1 MKKSRLVIFGISI
14 VTVIAMMLF
23 GSPWIADNMR
33 LGLDLQGGFEIL
45 YKITP
50 LEGKTLPDMSAV
62 AESINKRIDVL
73 GVNEPEIT
81 VEGDDQIRV
90 QLAGVK
96 DADDARRMI
105 STTANLTFRDIND
118 NLLMD
123 ASVLQEGGASLGT
136 DEYGRYLVNLKVKD
150 TSAFYE
156 ATKKVAAMGTGSNLM
171 VTWLDFDESKDSYKA
186 QASSETPGYVSAAT
200 VREGLNSATVQIS
213 GNFTKEE
220 ATELKDLI
228 NSGSLPVKMTE
239 EYTNAVTADFGMSA
253 FSSTMMAG
261 AVGIVLIMLFMIL
274 YYQLPGIISAI
285 TIATYVFVVFL
296 IYNLMGGVFTLSGIA
311 ALVLGVGMAADSNI
325 LTFERIRDAL
335 YSGRSVKTAFYEG
348 TSKSFVTIFDAQ
360 FTTFISALILFMLGT
375 GSVKGFATVLMV
387 STVSTLLLIVFV
399 SKFFLRMLVDSGYL
413 DGKLKLF
420 GVKGERVPDVNKGQ
434 ERFYFGKFAK
444 VDFVGKAR
452 YFVTITI
459 SVLVIGVGFMAYHG
473 INGEGILNLG
483 IDFTSGTK
491 ITVIGDTEMNA
502 ATLKSQLE
510 ELGVNPSSIK
520 INGTGNN
527 TATVFVKEAIETEKM
542 DEVKE
547 SLKATYHHDVNDNT
561 VTPVIGRR
569 LVKNAFL
576 ISILAWIGIMI
587 YISIRFKWDYAISGI
602 IALIHDLLI
611 MLAFCAILRLEV
623 NTEIIAVLLTIIGY
637 SINNSIVV
645 FDRIRDNVKASKHEV
660 ITKEKYREIVNDAL
674 QKTAT
679 RSILS
684 TLTTMLPVI
693 CLLIMGS
700 AAISTFCLM
709 LFIGLLFGAGSSLF
723 IAAQL
728 WYQLRI
734 HHKPKKKANKK
745 KKKKEDLEEM
755 IIPGMNDY

>member
-1 MKKSRLVIFGISI
+1 MKKSRLVVFGISI
-14 VTVIAMMLF
+14 VTVVVMMIF
-23 GSPWIADNMR
+23 GSPWIAKNMR

-50 LEGKTLPDMSAV
+50 LEGKTLPDMTAV

-96 DADDARRMI
+96 DADEARRII

-123 ASVLQEGGASLGT
+123 ASVLEEGGATLGT

-150 TSAFYE
+150 TEKFYE

-171 VTWLDFDESKDSYKA
+171 VTWLDFDETKDSYAAESKT
-186 QASSETPGYVSAAT
+186 EKPNYVSAAT
-200 VREGLNSATVQIS
+200 VKEGLNSNTVQIS

-228 NSGSLPVKMTE
+228 NSGSLPVKMSE
-239 EYTNAVTADFGMSA
+239 EYTNAVTADYGMNA
-253 FSSTMMAG
+253 FESTMMAG
-261 AVGIVLIMLFMIL
+261 AVGVIAIMLFMIL

-285 TIATYVFVVFL
+285 TIAVYVFVVFL

-325 LTFERIRDAL
+325 LTFERIRDGL

-348 TSKSFVTIFDAQ
+348 TSKSFITIFDAQ
-360 FTTFISALILFMLGT
+360 FTTFISALILYLLGT
-375 GSVKGFATVLMV
+375 GSVKGFATMLIV
-387 STVSTLLLIVFV
+387 STISTLLLIVFV
-399 SKFFLRMLVDSGYL
+399 AKFFLKMLVDSGCL

-420 GVKGERVPDVNKGQ
+420 GVKETRVPDVNKGE
-434 ERFYFGKFAK
+434 ERFYYGKFAK
-444 VDFVGKAR
+444 FDFVGKAR
-452 YFVTITI
+452 YFITVTISI
-459 SVLVIGVGFMAYHG
+459 LVIGIGFMAF
-473 INGEGILNLG
+473 NGFNGNEALNLG

-491 ITVIGDTEMNA
+491 ITVVSDDAINA
-502 ATLKSQLE
+502 STLKDQLKD
-510 ELGVNPSSIK
+510 LGINTKSIK
-520 INGTGNN
+520 INGKGDT

-542 DEVKE
+542 DSVKA
-547 SLKATYHHDVNDNT
+547 SLKDIYHHDVNDNT
-561 VTPVIGRR
+561 VTPIIGRQ

-576 ISILAWIGIMI
+576 ISILAWIGIMF
-587 YISIRFKWDYAISGI
+587 YISFRFKWDYAISGI
-602 IALIHDLLI
+602 VALIHDLLVMI
-611 MLAFCAILRLEV
+611 AFCAILRLEM

-645 FDRIRDNVKASKHEV
+645 FDRIRDNVKANKHEV
-660 ITKEKYREIVNDAL
+660 ITKERYKEIVNDAL
-674 QKTAT
+674 QKTTT
-679 RSILS
+679 RSIIS
-684 TLTTMLPVI
+684 TLTTMMPVI
-693 CLLIMGS
+693 TLLLMGS
-700 AAISTFCLM
+700 NAINTFCLM
-709 LFIGLLFGAGSSLF
+709 LFIGLFFGAGSSLF

-728 WYQLRI
+728 WYQIRI
-734 HHKPKKKANKK
+734 HHKPKKHTKK
-745 KKKKEDLEEM
+745 KRKKEDIEEM